1 MLSLLLLL
9 LLLPLLLLLLL
20 LLLVLLLRSLLLLLL
35 VVLPLLL
42 LLLVAL
48 LLLLLLLLPL
58 LPRML
63 VLPPLLLLLL
73 LLLRCGAANLR
84 LRFLDA
90 LVVWRWALAADARRP
105 AAVSR
110 SVGCHQL
117 RQIDRQRSAAEHAL
131 WVDFLLL
138 EQVLL

>member
-1 MLSLLLLL
+1 MLSPLLRLLLP
-9 LLLPLLLLLLL
+9 PLLLLLLL
-20 LLLVLLLRSLLLLLL
+20 LLLVLLLLSLLLLLL
-35 VVLPLLL
+35 LVLPPLL

-73 LLLRCGAANLR
+73 LLRCGAASLR
-84 LRFLDA
+84 LRFLVA

-105 AAVSR
+105 AAVPR

-117 RQIDRQRSAAEHAL
+117 RQIDRQRSAVEHAL
-131 WVDFLLL
+131 RVDFLLL